1 MYCWVTYF
9 GVKIYGLPAFKCR
22 EVQKKRF
29 EADPT
34 SDLGDFTTINLTYME
49 GGFAGQ
55 LNVVPNKFIVGF
67 DMRICPT
74 TDIKKFEE
82 QLNAWCEEVRIL

>member
-1 MYCWVTYF
+1 
-9 GVKIYGLPAFKCR
+9 
-22 EVQKKRF
+22 
-29 EADPT
+29 
-34 SDLGDFTTINLTYME
+34 ME

-82 QLNAWCEEVRIL
+82 QLNAWCEEVRILEPFLQL